1 LNKQINETSI
11 LENEETLPYI
21 SIVIPAS
28 NEEITISTF
37 LDWCI
42 EGLAKSKVSGEIII
56 VSSSSD
62 RTTEIATNKGAIVIE
77 TPKKGL
83 GRAYLDAIP
92 FIRGEL
98 VIMGDADCTYDFRDI
113 EDFILKYE
121 SGCDFIMGSRFLGTI
136 EKGSMPLLHR
146 YFGTPITT
154 WILNKIYSSNFSD
167 IHCGM
172 RAISLKALK
181 EIKLD
186 SESWEYASEML
197 IKVIKSG
204 YKFDEVPVKF
214 YRDFEG
220 RKSHHIR
227 DGFLSPF
234 KAGLLNIKSM
244 LIYGIDLLL
253 LKPAKFIF
261 LTTFGPLLY
270 LTFTNI
276 NFSDRSL
283 SLGTQVL
290 LSQISLISSQFY
302 FTALIAGQNNLNNNT
317 SKFFKIERINFL
329 SVTSLVLFTLGS
341 FMMYPSVLKI
351 LLISETPESQIAT
364 IKIVVLGFYFI
375 LLSLIVFFN
384 SIILIFKNRQ
394 NKI

>member
-1 LNKQINETSI
+1 LSKQINEVNDI
-11 LENEETLPYI
+11 KNKDLQPYI
-21 SIVIPAS
+21 SIVIPAA

-42 EGLAKSKVSGEIII
+42 EGLAKAKVTGEIII
-56 VSSSSD
+56 ISSSSD
-62 RTTEIATNKGAIVIE
+62 RTTEIATSKGAIVIE
-77 TPKKGL
+77 TPKRGL

-98 VIMGDADCTYDFRDI
+98 VIMGDADCTYDFREI
-113 EDFILKYE
+113 ENFILKYE

-154 WILNKIYSSNFSD
+154 WALNKIYSSNFSD

-197 IKVIKSG
+197 IKVIKYG

-214 YRDFEG
+214 YRDFKG
-220 RKSHHIR
+220 RQSHHIR

-253 LKPAKFIF
+253 LKPAKTVF
-261 LTTFGPLLY
+261 LTTIGPLLY
-270 LTFTNI
+270 LSFTSI
-276 NFSDRSL
+276 NFSGRSL
-283 SLGTQVL
+283 SLGTQVF
-290 LSQISLISSQFY
+290 LSQISLISLQFY
-302 FTALIAGQNNLNNNT
+302 FTALIAGQNNLNNSNN
-317 SKFFKIERINFL
+317 FFKIERVNFI
-329 SVTSLVLFTLGS
+329 SASSLFLFTLGS
-341 FMMYPSVLKI
+341 FIMYPSVLKT
-351 LLISETPESQIAT
+351 LLSFETSESQVAT
-364 IKIVVLGFYFI
+364 IKIVVLGLYFV
-375 LLSLIVFFN
+375 LLSLIIFFN
-384 SIILIFKNRQ
+384 SIILIFNDKR
-394 NKI
+394 NKTK